1 MLKFTVVYPCDG
13 TLQSFENDVENDL
26 SKIGKLMQKH
36 YKQVLNHDSI

>member
-13 TLQSFENDVENDL
+13 TLQSFENDL

-36 YKQVLNHDSI
+36 YK